1 MVVVINYRELRAPFF
16 ARLIIVERFM
26 FFFNDVPLDEINAL
40 EIEDETKNIKSPL
53 FYFLGWHNLGKT

>member
-1 MVVVINYRELRAPFF
+1 
-16 ARLIIVERFM
+16 M